1 MDRMLTKLKQ
11 LGGAR
16 TTNAPPPAPFLL
28 PLADWT
34 CYSHDEFLTHQT
46 AARLI
51 FQHPGLPPRGSGD
64 AHQ

>member
-16 TTNAPPPAPFLL
+16 TTNAPPQAPFLL

-34 CYSHDEFLTHQT
+34 CYSHDEFLTHPT
-46 AARLI
+46 GPLSSLGIPFER
-51 FQHPGLPPRGSGD
+51 RVM
-64 AHQ
+64 